1 KVGEASPINMRDWL
15 GLNDTKLDNAK
26 QKLSD
31 ITREIDTL
39 SKLVNRGGPNKEI
52 YAERLTR
59 AWTQYYQV
67 QANIRKLETQSAG
80 RFPQPGTR
88 SHVRPSVGSASAG
101 SSSNPSWGTLPS
113 TSTGT
118 TSSLPKTWSGVSP
131 GAAMANAQQLA
142 AADRIA
148 FLKRAQQAKEY
159 WDSRRDT
166 ADDGYDYLKGITEQA
181 GRNMQNAF
189 ADFLFKP
196 MENGFKGMVQGFID
210 ALRKMAANL
219 LASKIFQMLGDWG
232 KSNAGGGFIGTIATI
247 FGGLFGGARA
257 TGGPVS
263 G

>member
-1 KVGEASPINMRDWL
+1 
-15 GLNDTKLDNAK
+15 
-26 QKLSD
+26 
-31 ITREIDTL
+31 
-39 SKLVNRGGPNKEI
+39 
-52 YAERLTR
+52 
-59 AWTQYYQV
+59 YYQV

-88 SHVRPSVGSASAG
+88 SHARPSRGSINSGSAGNLSRGISPGNAT
-101 SSSNPSWGTLPS
+101 SSSSSSS
-113 TSTGT
+113 TST
-118 TSSLPKTWSGVSP
+118 LPKTWSGVSP